1 MSDLPR
7 TGQIVIIITVSVLQE
22 LDFPDAQRI
31 LDLENFLEGENTMSE
46 TSLYAPDCFVFHQGF
61 FFSNQVGLG
70 DLSG

>member
-31 LDLENFLEGENTMSE
+31 LDLENFLEGENTTSE
-46 TSLYAPDCFVFHQGF
+46 TSLYAPDCFCISSGF
-61 FFSNQVGLG
+61 FLFKS
-70 DLSG
+70 SGIR